1 MGRKEILVTSK
12 QLNWKTTSNNPVRPQ
27 TKIVSVKFK
36 QTLTLTL
43 TIFCGEKVEK
53 RVCDKNDI
61 KHKLKTQVNKTKQY
75 LQSTVVTIVH
85 CNTVLV
91 VVSPVL
97 PQLAVL
103 YCANSPDCS

>member
-1 MGRKEILVTSK
+1 MGRKEILVTSV
-12 QLNWKTTSNNPVRPQ
+12 P
-27 TKIVSVKFK
+27 
-36 QTLTLTL
+36 
-43 TIFCGEKVEK
+43 IFCGEKVDK

-61 KHKLKTQVNKTKQY
+61 KHELKTQVNKTKQY